1 MVFSS
6 WSAKFCWYSCN
17 LWIPLWTRVL
27 LQQWPTEKTTTIKAG
42 VNITIFCRWRPLQYA
57 QEHCDSKTGNK
68 HAVETNML
76 QHRDLVVPHALA
88 RFNLR
93 FAMLCERTGEKCRQQ
108 HGNEKETTWQRS
120 KIVLEP
126 LQYNWYPTEV
136 LLKLIQTISCP
147 SLWLGW
153 QNSNKEIV
161 DMVAPCCAHA
171 QS

>member
-1 MVFSS
+1 VNQWDFEEKVHHPRHGPRLVVLRLRQWCFHHGQQSS
-6 WSAKFCWYSCN
+6 ADTAVTCEFLCEHAFCFNNDLRKKNNNY
-17 LWIPLWTRVL
+17 RGRRKHHDF
-27 LQQWPTEKTTTIKAG
+27 LQMEATP
-42 VNITIFCRWRPLQYA
+42 VC
-57 QEHCDSKTGNK
+57 CDSKTGNK

-147 SLWLGW
+147 SL
-153 QNSNKEIV
+153 
-161 DMVAPCCAHA
+161 
-171 QS
+171 